1 MADFKSF
8 LAIGLQAAQ
17 DADRRREEIRQVIA
31 DLDRQVKEATNGL
44 ISIAVEPWDST
55 GVNQLLKLIEPNK
68 FINSSSIV
76 ATAVKKKTKEEL
88 AQWEQSKNGYP
99 CQISFG
105 TDVISCEDKGGL
117 ENCLGL
123 LLKDPI
129 VGEKIHKLMK

>member
-17 DADRRREEIRQVIA
+17 DAERRREEIRQVIA
-31 DLDRQVKEATNGL
+31 DLDVQVKEATSGL
-44 ISIAVEPWDST
+44 ISIAVEPWDPT
-55 GVNQLLKLIEPNK
+55 GLNVMMKVLEPKK
-68 FINSSSIV
+68 FHSDTSIV

-88 AQWEQSKNGYP
+88 AKWEQSKNGYP

-105 TDVISCEDKGGL
+105 TDVFSCEDKGGL

-123 LLKDPI
+123 LLQDPNI
-129 VGEKIHKLMK
+129 GEKIHKLMK